1 MSVTMVL
8 TKEKT
13 PKLRSLLFVVGI
25 ICLRPR
31 ACLRAAVFNP
41 HSVFSG

>member
-13 PKLRSLLFVVGI
+13 QKLRSLLFVVGI

-31 ACLRAAVFNP
+31 ACLLAAVCNAYT
-41 HSVFSG
+41 VFSG

>member
-1 MSVTMVL
+1 MSVAMVL

-31 ACLRAAVFNP
+31 ACLRAAVCSA
-41 HSVFSG
+41 HSVVSG